1 MRQTDAIG
9 ADASF
14 PAMPHGQ
21 MVAVSD
27 SSIDQIPLAQD
38 EAVTA

>member
-1 MRQTDAIG
+1 MRPTDAIG

-21 MVAVSD
+21 MVSLSGSGLDWV
-27 SSIDQIPLAQD
+27 LLG
-38 EAVTA
+38 VV